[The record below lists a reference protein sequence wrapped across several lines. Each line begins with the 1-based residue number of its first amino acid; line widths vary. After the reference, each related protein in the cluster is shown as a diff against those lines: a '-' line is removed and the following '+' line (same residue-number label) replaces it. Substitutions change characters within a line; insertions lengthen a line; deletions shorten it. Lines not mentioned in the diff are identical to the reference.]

1 MSLPNERHMID
12 IVVYYNGKME
22 IEDLGMTRYA
32 TQVLYRGGTGGH
44 GIVYRC
50 PKNRKNYYI
59 KKAIQFV
66 QKECDAE
73 IKAQMKIKNTMDKL
87 LAKVEAK

>member
-1 MSLPNERHMID
+1 MAEEREMID

-22 IEDLGMTRYA
+22 IKDLGMTRYA
-32 TQVLYRGGTGGH
+32 TQVLYRVGPCGH

-50 PKNRKNYYI
+50 PKNRKHYYI

-66 QKECDAE
+66 QKECDDE
-73 IKAQMKIKNTMDKL
+73 INAQMQIKNTMDKL

>member
-1 MSLPNERHMID
+1 MADEREMID

-22 IEDLGMTRYA
+22 IKDLGMTRYA
-32 TQVLYRGGTGGH
+32 TQVLYRVGAGGYGV
-44 GIVYRC
+44 VYRC

-59 KKAIQFV
+59 K
-66 QKECDAE
+66 KECDAE

>member
-1 MSLPNERHMID
+1 MADEREMID

-22 IEDLGMTRYA
+22 IKDLGMTRYA
-32 TQVLYRGGTGGH
+32 TQVLYRVGPCGH

-59 KKAIQFV
+59 KKAIQFI
-66 QKECDAE
+66 QKKCDDE
-73 IKAQMKIKNTMDKL
+73 INAQMQIKNTMDKL
-87 LAKVEAK
+87 LAKMEAK